1 MRPCRDI
8 SFEMKSAVALA
19 VALLLAACER
29 QDPSARARVVE
40 RDQLRREVAG
50 FQVLERFAPGKL
62 MDREHE
68 VIVTV
73 SDTLLRSLLAASFPI
88 TVTLPNRLTM
98 TLSGAN
104 VAFRAN
110 VARVDI
116 AGSLRRSVFP
126 RVNAA
131 VFLRGALDSFVV
143 YRGGVLRSRITIDD
157 VSLTAP
163 TGTNE
168 PLNPIVVAVL
178 QRIVERS
185 LPELTESLPAVAL
198 PVRIDQAMKLPG
210 FGPEGTLSVAPS
222 AAPMTVAVS
231 RLIAFQ
237 NRLWIILR
245 VELGE
250 FVAATPDTST
260 DHP

>member
-1 MRPCRDI
+1 
-8 SFEMKSAVALA
+8 MKSAVALA
-19 VALLLAACER
+19 LALLLAACEG
-29 QDPSARARVVE
+29 QDPSARALVVE
-40 RDQLRREVAG
+40 RDQLRREVSG
-50 FQVLERFAPGKL
+50 FRALERFAPGKL

-68 VIVTV
+68 VIVSV
-73 SDTLLRSLLAASFPI
+73 SDSLLRSLLVASFPI
-88 TVTLPNRLTM
+88 TVTLPNKVTM
-98 TLSGAN
+98 TLTGAD

-116 AGSLRRSVFP
+116 SGSLRRSAFP

-143 YRGGVLRSRITIDD
+143 FRGQILRSRITIDD
-157 VSLTAP
+157 ISLAAP
-163 TGTNE
+163 AGASE
-168 PLNPIVVAVL
+168 PLNPLVVSVL
-178 QRIVERS
+178 QRIVERG

-198 PVRIDQAMKLPG
+198 PVRLDQAMKLPG

-222 AAPMTVAVS
+222 AAPMSVAVS